1 MVQLFATL
9 LIAGLALVGVEI
21 FAPGAVLGT
30 LGGLALV
37 GAAVTGFLAFGP
49 VAGGYITLGILVLVG
64 VVVALWI
71 RYFPGSGIGKKMT
84 VSRDLAES
92 KAAPGGLAGLVG
104 MEGQS
109 LSELRPAGFASIG
122 GRRVDVVTQG
132 EMISKGQAVRVVQV
146 AGNRVVVAAAGA
158 QAQGK

>member
-1 MVQLFATL
+1 
-9 LIAGLALVGVEI
+9 
-21 FAPGAVLGT
+21 
-30 LGGLALV
+30 
-37 GAAVTGFLAFGP
+37 
-49 VAGGYITLGILVLVG
+49 
-64 VVVALWI
+64 
-71 RYFPGSGIGKKMT
+71 MT